1 MKILQILSENF
12 IYFLI
17 VVEEGF
23 VGLHAVLV
31 LEDGSVF
38 RGKGFGAVGEAIGE
52 VVFTTGMVGYCESLT
67 DPSYRGQILCFTY
80 PLIGNYGVPS
90 YSHVDYYKLPLF
102 FESHQIHVT
111 GVIVHEACKTP
122 SHWASVKS
130 FPEWLEEEGVPG
142 IEGIDTR
149 MLVQKLREHG
159 VMMGILSVSEEE
171 VDEAELYRKLC
182 KAEKYSARR
191 FVEEVSPKEPVFHEI
206 EDSRGTVVVLDCGVK
221 LSIVRCLLK
230 RKFSVVRVPYYYQL
244 HDIMEFKPC
253 GVVVSNGP
261 GNPVLYEET
270 VSTIRD
276 IIEEKL
282 PILGICLGNQLIA
295 LALGA
300 STFKLKYGHRG
311 LNKPCVD
318 LTTGK
323 SYVTSQNHGYA
334 VDAKSLKGTGLKV
347 WFINADDKTIEGLRH
362 EKLPVISVQF
372 HPEAS
377 PGPLDTA
384 WVFDLFAE
392 MVVKYGVSK

>member
-1 MKILQILSENF
+1 
-12 IYFLI
+12 
-17 VVEEGF
+17 
-23 VGLHAVLV
+23 V
-31 LEDGSVF
+31 LEDGSVL
-38 RGKGFGAVGEAIGE
+38 RGKGFGAVGETVGE

-90 YSHVDYYKLPLF
+90 YSHVDDYKLPLF

-130 FPEWLEEEGVPG
+130 FPEWLEEKGIPG

-171 VDEAELYRKLC
+171 VDETELYRKLSR
-182 KAEKYSARR
+182 AERYSAKR
-191 FVEEVSPKEPVFHEI
+191 FVEEVSPREPVFHEI

-221 LSIVRCLLK
+221 LSIIRCLLK

-261 GNPVLYEET
+261 GNPALYEET
-270 VSTIRD
+270 ISTVRD

-295 LALGA
+295 LAFGA

-334 VDAKSLKGTGLKV
+334 VNAKSLKGTGLKV
-347 WFINADDKTIEGLRH
+347 WFINADDKTVEGLRH
-362 EKLPVISVQF
+362 EKLPIISVQF

-384 WVFDLFAE
+384 WIFDLFAE